1 MCLKR
6 KHCQM
11 AISTKDKAIRCSE
24 MSLDDVSRSRAGL
37 ADKQIS
43 ELSVEDS
50 VGVNPT
56 PLRELMKSD
65 LSRRPGS
72 LTLSQA
78 ASMLGT
84 SGFSATTGASPTSNN
99 TLTSNQAPSDF
110 SFSLSQ
116 APSMFSEVSLDGE
129 SKI

>member
-1 MCLKR
+1 
-6 KHCQM
+6 M

-24 MSLDDVSRSRAGL
+24 MSLDDVSTSRAGL

-43 ELSVEDS
+43 GLSVDHSVS

-78 ASMLGT
+78 ASMLRT
-84 SGFSATTGASPTSNN
+84 SSFSTTTGASPTSNN
-99 TLTSNQAPSDF
+99 DLAPNQAPSEF

-116 APSMFSEVSLDGE
+116 APVE
-129 SKI
+129 